1 MEYSKAWRVEER
13 ERRDMC
19 RLRTV
24 KAKFCMCVC
33 VCVPK
38 AKVLEAGGLVR
49 EALLR
54 TLLSLP
60 HPGVQHSWILW
71 IDKLGKGCSL
81 LPSRCH

>member
-33 VCVPK
+33 VYPK
-38 AKVLEAGGLVR
+38 QRCL
-49 EALLR
+49 
-54 TLLSLP
+54 
-60 HPGVQHSWILW
+60 
-71 IDKLGKGCSL
+71 KLGA
-81 LPSRCH
+81 